1 MDWDTQL
8 FIGDSF
14 IIKYRY
20 VVVGISKA
28 TLFVEKSLKFH
39 NLKVN
44 ETPFQRKKSLSLEI
58 SREIKNDE
66 KNKENRVIFQKRSK
80 SQGDSSLK
88 KSFFERFKNMMIFIG
103 NP

>member
-1 MDWDTQL
+1 MVL
-8 FIGDSF
+8 FIE
-14 IIKYRY
+14 K
-20 VVVGISKA
+20 
-28 TLFVEKSLKFH
+28 TLNFH

-80 SQGDSSLK
+80 SQGDSLLK
-88 KSFFERFKNMMIFIG
+88 KSFFLKGSQIS
-103 NP
+103 